1 MEDPAQLEDAITYLV
16 SDLSSPL
23 PEDCLSPPTQN
34 EQYAKAA
41 MISQHL
47 PPAEAQARR
56 LGIKKIDRYLM
67 VQAKANHNQK
77 SESKTNTNKNNS
89 NERQENT
96 RSSRKTVHEVTKQ
109 TRNSTQDEQN
119 SSRTNSMS
127 NVESCVNTQRKSGI
141 SQLELRQNMDILNP
155 NTTVKKPVATIEN
168 NSCNIKIERNMDVY
182 TPETMIEYFEKNAID
197 NNVTS
202 DLKNHPY
209 PLKRIYSDEDIK
221 TGCTKKRQY
230 NNVPYASSDTSDE
243 QNISYIDCKSFVD
256 EEFSELSTDF
266 NNINPQSLKI
276 AESPNS
282 SLSEVIT
289 DYQQVD
295 SSIPLIAPNPELEPE
310 YGDLQDNSLLSPDLE
325 ANPGTELSTV
335 TLHLQ
340 TK

>member
-77 SESKTNTNKNNS
+77 SESKTNNNKNNF
-89 NERQENT
+89 NEKQENT

-127 NVESCVNTQRKSGI
+127 NVESCVNIQRKSGI
-141 SQLELRQNMDILNP
+141 SQLELHQNVDILNP
-155 NTTVKKPVATIEN
+155 NTAVKKPVATIGN
-168 NSCNIKIERNMDVY
+168 NPCNIKVEHNMDVY
-182 TPETMIEYFEKNAID
+182 TPETEYFEKNPID
-197 NNVTS
+197 NSS
-202 DLKNHPY
+202 DLKNHP
-209 PLKRIYSDEDIK
+209 PLKRIYSDENIK
-221 TGCTKKRQY
+221 TGCIKKRQC
-230 NNVPYASSDTSDE
+230 NNVPYVSSDTSDE
-243 QNISYIDCKSFVD
+243 QNMSYIDCKPFVD
-256 EEFSELSTDF
+256 EEFSTDF

-310 YGDLQDNSLLSPDLE
+310 YGDLQDSSLLSLDLE
-325 ANPGTELSTV
+325 SNPGTELSTV